1 MEMLDYVKVTPAKL
15 KENIADKNSLV
26 SPLVNLFF
34 KQKNGSVTIIASG
47 SSFNAVMMSKPYL
60 KMRLA
65 RSVEVVTPEL
75 FELTRTSKN
84 MKNFTLFVSQSG
96 ASTNILHAMK
106 YVNERN
112 GRTIALTG
120 NIHSEVAQK
129 ADIVIDYG
137 VGKETVGYVTVGLS
151 TLVMYLVL
159 FANEVAQREQ
169 RPIDSDDDLLQLPE
183 IMTETINTALEFV
196 NDHFMEL
203 AQMGPTFICGN
214 NMNLGV
220 AREAAL
226 KFQETLKIPTLHYE
240 IEEFM
245 HGPDIQLN
253 PQYSIFLIDNPQASP
268 RIAAIN
274 TSLAVVTARHYLI
287 TYNSDKVQPNVINI
301 KLPAINSL
309 CSLAT
314 IPFFQIIVASMMPAL
329 NREDAHPLATKFMNM
344 IPTKNYDNQGR

>member
-15 KENIADKNSLV
+15 KENIADKNNLV

-34 KQKNGSVTIIASG
+34 KQKNGSVTIAASG

-84 MKNFTLFVSQSG
+84 MNNFTFFVSQSG

-106 YVNERN
+106 FVNERN

-120 NIHSEVAQK
+120 NTHSEVAQK

-214 NMNLGV
+214 NMNLSV

-274 TSLAVVTARHYLI
+274 TNLAAVTTRHYLI
-287 TYNSDKVQPNVINI
+287 TYNSDKVQSNVINI
-301 KLPAINSL
+301 TLPAINNL

-344 IPTKNYDNQGR
+344 IPTKSYDNQGR